1 MSKVKVNVIT
11 NKNEDGAVELT
22 QGGTIPA
29 GKQLSITANS
39 DITGIMTVGTYSA
52 ANVNVSGVVTAAF
65 YIGSGENLTNLPS
78 VSSSKIIAYRYIL
91 GDPPLRA

>member
-29 GKQLSITANS
+29 GKRVSITANS
-39 DITGIMTVGTYSA
+39 DITGIMTVAPT
-52 ANVNVSGVVTAAF
+52 V
-65 YIGSGENLTNLPS
+65 LM
-78 VSSSKIIAYRYIL
+78 
-91 GDPPLRA
+91 